1 MNGIFHTNAVYDR
14 QTISVSDEHKV
25 YVEQSGN
32 PKGIPV
38 IYLHGG
44 PGAGLGKNYQWPF
57 NPLKYRVIG
66 VEQRGCGRSTP
77 FGDTANN
84 TTQLL
89 IEDL

>member
-1 MNGIFHTNAVYDR
+1 MWLPFNTLNKVIGLFY
-14 QTISVSDEHKV
+14 SDKE
-25 YVEQSGN
+25 
-32 PKGIPV
+32 
-38 IYLHGG
+38 
-44 PGAGLGKNYQWPF
+44 AKNKQWPF

-66 VEQRGCGRSTP
+66 VGQRWCGRSTP